1 MKPIIPKVEEG
12 KGLVPIKRGG
22 GRMPIIPKVEEGRG
36 LVPFEGE
43 R

>member
-1 MKPIIPKVEEG
+1 MKPIIPKREDG
-12 KGLVPIKRGG
+12 KGLVPFEAERKSLL
-22 GRMPIIPKVEEGRG
+22 PKGKNGRG